1 MTIAKEWAE
10 KYRPKSLADVVGNPA
25 ATGQLRSWA
34 QQWLEGTPEQ
44 KAVLLHGPAGVG
56 KTSTAYA
63 LAIDMEWEAIE
74 LNASDQR
81 TADVI
86 ERIAGSAS
94 RMSTLDG
101 ISSKRLIVLDEADN
115 MHGTSDRGGAKA
127 IGDIIKTTGQPIVLI
142 ANDAYGIPSS
152 VRSNVLEI
160 KFNALQ
166 TRSIIP
172 ALKQIAFKE
181 GLMCGV
187 GIIEKIAENADGD
200 LRSAINDLQAV
211 AMGRSEINISDIATA
226 ERDNKESV
234 FKVMERIFKGTDVKA
249 AIEATYGLDESPEDL
264 VHWIDENLPIQYA
277 GKEEG
282 VITESIKNGYEYVS
296 RADLFLGRVQKRQN
310 YLMWRYASVLMTGGT
325 VVSKSQSKRGFVKF
339 SPPSLW
345 RRMGQLKAKR
355 NMRNN
360 IAAKIADHCHESMR
374 YAATDI
380 ACIYSVLLED
390 QEYAPSVVAELEL
403 DLDELI
409 FMTGASKIT
418 KKIQKV
424 YDDAQKLR
432 KDKGETEVTFFRV
445 PDKQSPAVDKKQTNL
460 ADIITAE
467 QKGTEEKENNIEFSQ
482 KNETKTRPQV
492 KPQKTLFDF

>member
-1 MTIAKEWAE
+1 MITPKEWAE

-34 QQWLEGTPEQ
+34 QQWLDGTPELR
-44 KAVLLHGPAGVG
+44 AVLLHGPAGVG
-56 KTSTAYA
+56 KTSTAHA
-63 LAIDMEWEAIE
+63 LAIDMNWEMIE

-94 RMSTLDG
+94 RMSTLGDT
-101 ISSKRLIVLDEADN
+101 SSKRLIVLDEADN

-127 IGDIIKTTGQPIVLI
+127 IGDIIRSTGQPIVLI

-166 TRSIIP
+166 TRSMIP
-172 ALKQIAFKE
+172 ALKQIAQKE

-200 LRSAINDLQAV
+200 MRSAINDLQAV
-211 AMGRSEINISDIATA
+211 AMGRNEINVEDIATA

-234 FKVMERIFKGTDVKA
+234 FRVMERIFKGTDAKA
-249 AIEATYGLDESPEDL
+249 ALEATYGLDESPEDL
-264 VHWIDENLPIQYA
+264 VHWIDENIPIQYG

-282 VITESIKNGYEYVS
+282 LITDSIQNGYEYIS

-310 YLMWRYASVLMTGGT
+310 YLMWRYASVLMTCGT
-325 VVSKSQSKRGFVKF
+325 VISKSQPKRGFVKF

-345 RRMGQLKAKR
+345 RRMGQLKARR

-374 YAATDI
+374 YSGTEI
-380 ACIYSVLLED
+380 ASIYSILLED
-390 QEYAPSVVAELEL
+390 QDYAPTVIAELGL

-409 FMTGASKIT
+409 FMTGASKVT
-418 KKIQKV
+418 KKLQKM
-424 YDDAQKLR
+424 YDAAQELR
-432 KDKGETEVTFFRV
+432 KDKRETEVTFFRV
-445 PDKQSPAVDKKQTNL
+445 PERQTFTGDKKQTSL
-460 ADIITAE
+460 ADMISNKEKTF
-467 QKGTEEKENNIEFSQ
+467 EEKNGNAELGQ
-482 KNETKTRPQV
+482 KNETANRAIK

>member
-1 MTIAKEWAE
+1 MITPKEWAE

-34 QQWLEGTPEQ
+34 QQWLDGTPELR
-44 KAVLLHGPAGVG
+44 AVLLHGPAGVG
-56 KTSTAYA
+56 KTSTAHA
-63 LAIDMEWEAIE
+63 LAIDMNWEMIE

-86 ERIAGSAS
+86 ERVAGSAS
-94 RMSTLDG
+94 RMSTLGDT
-101 ISSKRLIVLDEADN
+101 SSKRLIVLDEADN

-127 IGDIIKTTGQPIVLI
+127 IGDIIRSTGQPIVLI

-166 TRSIIP
+166 TRSMIP
-172 ALKQIAFKE
+172 ALKQIAQKE

-200 LRSAINDLQAV
+200 MRSAINDLQAV
-211 AMGRSEINISDIATA
+211 AMGRNEINVEDIATA

-234 FKVMERIFKGTDVKA
+234 FRVMERIFKGTDAKA
-249 AIEATYGLDESPEDL
+249 ALEATYGLDESPEDL
-264 VHWIDENLPIQYA
+264 VHWIDENIPIQYG

-282 VITESIKNGYEYVS
+282 LITDSIQNGYEYIS

-310 YLMWRYASVLMTGGT
+310 YLMWRYASVLMTCGT
-325 VVSKSQSKRGFVKF
+325 VISKSQPKRGFVKF

-345 RRMGQLKAKR
+345 RRMGQLKARR

-374 YAATDI
+374 YSGTEI
-380 ACIYSVLLED
+380 ASIYSILLED
-390 QEYAPSVVAELEL
+390 QDYAPTVIAELGL

-409 FMTGASKIT
+409 FMTGASKVT
-418 KKIQKV
+418 KKLQKM
-424 YDDAQKLR
+424 YDAAQELR
-432 KDKGETEVTFFRV
+432 KDKRETEVTFFRV
-445 PDKQSPAVDKKQTNL
+445 PERQTFTGDKKQTSL
-460 ADIITAE
+460 ADMISNKEKTF
-467 QKGTEEKENNIEFSQ
+467 EEKNGNAELGQ
-482 KNETKTRPQV
+482 KNETANRAIK

>member
-1 MTIAKEWAE
+1 MTTPKEWAE
-10 KYRPKSLADVVGNPA
+10 KYRPKSLADVVGNPS
-25 ATGQLRSWA
+25 ATGQLRAWA
-34 QQWLEGTPEQ
+34 ERWLDGTPEQ

-63 LAIDMEWEAIE
+63 LATDMDWEVIE

-94 RMSTLDG
+94 RMSTLG
-101 ISSKRLIVLDEADN
+101 GTSSKRLIVLDEADN

-127 IGDIIKTTGQPIVLI
+127 IGDIIKSTNQPIVLI

-166 TRSIIP
+166 ARSMIP
-172 ALKQIAFKE
+172 ALKQVAQKE

-200 LRSAINDLQAV
+200 MRSAINDLQAV
-211 AMGRSEINISDIATA
+211 AMGRKEINVEDIATA

-234 FKVMERIFKGTDVKA
+234 FKVMERIFKGTDAKTA
-249 AIEATYGLDESPEDL
+249 LEATYGLDESPEDL
-264 VHWIDENLPIQYA
+264 VHWIDENIPIQYA

-282 VITESIKNGYEYVS
+282 IITDSIRNGYEYIS

-310 YLMWRYASVLMTGGT
+310 YLMWRYASVLMTCGT
-325 VVSKSQSKRGFVKF
+325 VVSKSQPKRGFVKF
-339 SPPSLW
+339 NPPSLW

-374 YAATDI
+374 YSGSEI
-380 ACIYSVLLED
+380 ASIYSILLED
-390 QEYAPSVVAELEL
+390 QDYAPAVIAELEL

-409 FMTGASKIT
+409 FLTGASKVT
-418 KKIQKV
+418 KKIQKI
-424 YDDAQKLR
+424 YDDAQQLR
-432 KDKGETEVTFFRV
+432 KNKNETEVVFFKL
-445 PDKQSPAVDKKQTNL
+445 PEKQTSTEDKKQKSL
-460 ADIITAE
+460 ADIISDKE
-467 QKGTEEKENNIEFSQ
+467 KDPEEKDINTEAVK
-482 KNETKTRPQV
+482 KNETADKQMK